1 MPTLTLLIL
10 PTGAGCLSSGEQMG
24 GTVVEHSLVLQSD
37 KRSHVVGV
45 ELFSLQSDERSHE
58 VGVKTDDSFG
68 VSVERGI
75 VASFVFSL
83 ISFSNI

>member
-1 MPTLTLLIL
+1 
-10 PTGAGCLSSGEQMG
+10 MG

-45 ELFSLQSDERSHE
+45 ELFSLQSDERSHVVGFETKE
-58 VGVKTDDSFG
+58 VGVKTNVSFEE
-68 VSVERGI
+68 SVERGI